1 MYIATMFI
9 LVGSVDEKAETTTR
23 AVLVLF
29 HIGVIHIINHSQLSC
44 VCSA

>member
-9 LVGSVDEKAETTTR
+9 LVGSVDEKTETTTR
-23 AVLVLF
+23 AVLVSL
-29 HIGVIHIINHSQLSC
+29 HTGVIDIINHSQLSC